1 MRLQVVV
8 IAGVSHRTGRLEVPR
23 GSHKSNW
30 KAACDLQIPAFDTAF
45 VETLN
50 LQSSTIQSHA
60 NHISLRTSVL
70 AQCQMCSLH
79 S

>member
-1 MRLQVVV
+1 MIV
-8 IAGVSHRTGRLEVPR
+8 GVSHQTGRVEVPR

-30 KAACDLQIPAFDTAF
+30 KAACDLQIPALDTPF

-60 NHISLRTSVL
+60 NHTSL
-70 AQCQMCSLH
+70 
-79 S
+79 